1 MKRIFSI
8 LLLVFVVSIAMAQ
21 HTYVLTAGISH
32 YSIPNAPNNDLSMTD
47 NDAYDMCK
55 LFNDRPNTTAGLMTS
70 ENVSCQNIITRINA
84 ITEVAKPS
92 DTIIF
97 FYTGHGEKDGTIYT
111 YDGTQFSYSSL
122 CELLA
127 KAKTK
132 NIYVFLDTC
141 FSGSCAPV
149 TKTYP
154 WITFLVSSSASEPST
169 GGNIFFQHGVFSSAL
184 LKGLRGMADR
194 NGDKKVTLR
203 ELYKYA
209 YKDTNS
215 HVADQHPHLYCS
227 KAAYNKVIIDW
238 NK

>member
-1 MKRIFSI
+1 MKRIFSFFI
-8 LLLVFVVSIAMAQ
+8 LAVTAMVVMAQ
-21 HTYVLTAGISH
+21 HTYVLSAGVSH
-32 YSIPNAPNNDLSMTD
+32 YNIPNAPGNDLSMTD
-47 NDAYDMCK
+47 NDAYDMWEI
-55 LFNDRPNTTAGLMTS
+55 FDQRPNATAGLITS
-70 ENVSCQNIITRINA
+70 ENVTCQNIETRINA
-84 ITEVAKPS
+84 IVKVAKPS

-97 FYTGHGEKDGTIYT
+97 YYTGHGEKDGTIYT
-111 YDGTQFSYSSL
+111 YDGTPFSYKSL

-132 NIYVFLDTC
+132 SIYVFLDTC

-149 TKTYP
+149 VKNYP
-154 WITFLVSSSASEPST
+154 WMTFLVSSSATETST
-169 GGNIFFQHGVFSSAL
+169 GGNQFFQHGVFSSAL

-194 NGDKKVTLR
+194 NGDKQVTLR

-215 HVADQHPHLYCS
+215 HVEKQHPHLYCD
-227 KAAYNKVIIDW
+227 KAAYNKVIINW